1 MRTEWVNSA
10 RFALNGFCM
19 GSADIIP
26 GVSGGTMALIL
37 GIYERLLSA
46 IRSFDRAWLENI
58 FRFRISDALARNDLP
73 FLIPLGIGIVFAI
86 VFFTRVIPLPTLIIT
101 HPELI
106 YGLFF
111 GLILASIVILMG
123 EVKKYGAK
131 EIMVTIVGVLL
142 GLTIVNLVPV
152 ETPTA
157 AWFIFLCGFIAI
169 SAMLLPG
176 ISGSFILLILGKY
189 AYVINALGE
198 FDLVVIAAFGLG
210 ALSGLVV
217 FSRTIVW
224 LLKHY
229 HQPTLLVIKG
239 ILIGSLWII
248 WPFQER
254 VYETV
259 RDKERLVGA
268 SPIWPDS
275 FNATVAASAA
285 FLIAGFVLVMII
297 HRLSSRKSTPAG
309 AGVAK

>member
-1 MRTEWVNSA
+1 LA
-10 RFALNGFCM
+10 
-19 GSADIIP
+19 II
-26 GVSGGTMALIL
+26 
-37 GIYERLLSA
+37 
-46 IRSFDRAWLENI
+46 
-58 FRFRISDALARNDLP
+58 
-73 FLIPLGIGIVFAI
+73 
-86 VFFTRVIPLPTLIIT
+86 FFTQVIPLPVLIIT
-101 HPELI
+101 HPEII

-123 EVKKYGAK
+123 EVEKYGAR
-131 EIMVTIVGVLL
+131 EILITIAGVLL
-142 GLTIVNLVPV
+142 GFAIVNLVPV
-152 ETPTA
+152 ETPNA

-189 AYVINALGE
+189 AYVINALGT
-198 FDLVVIAAFGLG
+198 FDLVVIATFGLG

-217 FSRTIVW
+217 FSRTVIW
-224 LLKHY
+224 LLKRY
-229 HQPTLLVIKG
+229 HQPTLLLIKG

-268 SPIWPDS
+268 SPIWPDA
-275 FNATVAASAA
+275 FNSTVAASAS
-285 FLIAGFVLVMII
+285 FLIAGFILVMII

-309 AGVAK
+309 TGATK